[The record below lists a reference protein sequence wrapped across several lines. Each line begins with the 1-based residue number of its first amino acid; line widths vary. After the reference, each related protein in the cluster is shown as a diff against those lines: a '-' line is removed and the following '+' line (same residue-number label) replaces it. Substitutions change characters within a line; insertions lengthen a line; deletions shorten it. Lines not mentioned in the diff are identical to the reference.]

1 MKGHAEI
8 TIEADP
14 QTRLKNV
21 SGYYVA
27 QATNGISGTVHDR
40 WGSITV
46 RSDETRLLVLDV
58 GLDQRLRFVPLSP
71 LTDDALHS
79 PPDDFP
85 AENANCSLCDLRRR
99 DLRNLKLIQYGFY
112 GANLTGADFRGS
124 DMYEVDFRNA
134 SGRCGCQWSEFEHGG
149 LAWGKL
155 HRSCP
160 RWYTTLRCQSHEC
173 NLARWFALYFTF
185 DRTGC

>member
-58 GLDQRLRFVPLSP
+58 GLGQRLRFVPLSP

-85 AENANCSLCDLRRR
+85 AENANCSLYDLRSRG
-99 DLRNLKLIQYGFY
+99 LRNLKLIQYGFY
-112 GANLTGADFRGS
+112 GADLTGADFRGS

-134 SGRCGCQWSEFEHGG
+134 SGRCGCQWSEFEHG
-149 LAWGKL
+149 
-155 HRSCP
+155 
-160 RWYTTLRCQSHEC
+160 
-173 NLARWFALYFTF
+173 
-185 DRTGC
+185 